1 MLTEWNLTDDQNRA
15 IDFLETH
22 EAGLLWADVG
32 VGKTVSAGTALQ
44 RLMDRFDV
52 GKVLVTA
59 PRLVAERVWSAE
71 VELWAQLRGL
81 RVQRITGTAK
91 QRLAAMDAEA
101 DIYTIS
107 RDNVVWLEEQFIRV
121 TGADKKGNPIRAQYR
136 RFPWDTVVL
145 DESQSYMS
153 QASKRF
159 KSMRRLRRLFKRI
172 YLLTGSFMP
181 NGYKCVW
188 AQMYLI
194 DFGKRLG
201 NSEDAYHKRWFI
213 KEVNDGV
220 VSWDL
225 RPGAAEEID
234 RIISDVCCVMKDAK
248 QATPLNTIVVTLDK
262 KEQQLYSRMV
272 REHIIEFGGQKINA
286 VNAGVLWGKLLQL
299 SNGAIYDE
307 FKNWHILH
315 TKKLEALVELMESL
329 PRRVLIGYGFV
340 HDKERILSALAG
352 VQGLGVIRTN
362 QSLEDWKSG
371 KILKG
376 VIHPASAGHGLN
388 DLKDAD
394 AIVWFG
400 MTPSR
405 EHFDQL
411 NGRVIGGHRLQGRD
425 VPIHVIT
432 TENTVDED
440 AIAMIH
446 DKGTTQS
453 TSMIRVAQR
462 LVGGPSH
469 ERGGSSTVRKVA

>member
-1 MLTEWNLTDDQNRA
+1 MA
-15 IDFLETH
+15 
-22 EAGLLWADVG
+22 
-32 VGKTVSAGTALQ
+32 
-44 RLMDRFDV
+44 RFDV

-59 PRLVAERVWSAE
+59 PRLVAERVWAAE
-71 VELWAQLRGL
+71 VEQWAHLRGL
-81 RVQRITGTAK
+81 RVQRIAGTAK
-91 QRLAAMDAEA
+91 QRLAAMEQVA

-121 TGADKKGNPIRAQYR
+121 TGVDKKGSPIRAQYR
-136 RFPWDTVVL
+136 VWPWDTVVL
-145 DESQSYMS
+145 DESQSYMAES
-153 QASKRF
+153 SKRF

-181 NGYKCVW
+181 NGYRCVW
-188 AQMYLI
+188 SQMYLI

-201 NSEDAYHKRWFI
+201 TSEDAYHKRWFV

-220 VSWDL
+220 VTYDL

-234 RIISDVCCVMKDAK
+234 RIISDVCCVMRDAK
-248 QATPLNTIVVTLDK
+248 QVKALNTIVVTLDK

-272 REHIIEFGGQKINA
+272 RERIIEMGDKPINA

-299 SNGAIYDE
+299 ANGAIYDNDR
-307 FKNWHILH
+307 NWHLLH

-340 HDKERILSALAG
+340 HDKERILSALAVAK
-352 VQGLGVIRTN
+352 VQGVGVIRTN
-362 QSLEDWKSG
+362 QSLDDWKSG

-400 MTPSR
+400 MTPNR

-440 AIAMIH
+440 AVAMINF
-446 DKGTTQS
+446 KGVEQS
-453 TSMIRVAQR
+453 TAMIRVAQR
-462 LVGGPSH
+462 LA
-469 ERGGSSTVRKVA
+469 GGSSNERGVIGSTAAAA